1 MTFKAEDK
9 ARVVRVLKID
19 MRHVGFEIHLRTPTR
34 KHLCLIFLS
43 SCQEEMRPR
52 PALIFIANH
61 FEMVKKRKGSGITSL
76 VYQGSSV
83 SGHWILKPLDRGSNL
98 IDLQRYTVFL
108 ILDQPEKTLGSV
120 RLKCKF
126 FLFFNLPLVL
136 RGYKSICWQRTSV
149 HSIAGTFNCHET
161 FNAS

>member
-1 MTFKAEDK
+1 MTFKAETK
-9 ARVVRVLKID
+9 PVLYVSWKL
-19 MRHVGFEIHLRTPTR
+19 RHVGFEINLRTPTR
-34 KHLCLIFLS
+34 KHVCLIFLS

-52 PALIFIANH
+52 AALIFIANH
-61 FEMVKKRKGSGITSL
+61 FEMVKKTMGSGMSSL
-76 VYQGSSV
+76 VHQGSLV
-83 SGHWILKPLDRGSNL
+83 SGNWILKPLNRGSNL
-98 IDLQRYTVFL
+98 IDLQRYTMFL

-120 RLKCKF
+120 RLRCKF

-149 HSIAGTFNCHET
+149 HSIAGTLNCHET

>member
-61 FEMVKKRKGSGITSL
+61 FEMVKKRKGSGISSL
-76 VYQGSSV
+76 VQQGSSV
-83 SGHWILKPLDRGSNL
+83 SGHWILKPLDRRSNL

-120 RLKCKF
+120 RLKCKI

-149 HSIAGTFNCHET
+149 HFIAGTLNCHET

>member
-52 PALIFIANH
+52 TALIFIANH

-126 FLFFNLPLVL
+126 YPFFNLPLVL

-149 HSIAGTFNCHET
+149 HSIAGTLSCHET

>member
-1 MTFKAEDK
+1 
-9 ARVVRVLKID
+9 

-61 FEMVKKRKGSGITSL
+61 FEMVKKRTGSGMSSL
-76 VYQGSSV
+76 VHQSSLV

-149 HSIAGTFNCHET
+149 HSIAGTLNCHET

>member
-1 MTFKAEDK
+1 
-9 ARVVRVLKID
+9 
-19 MRHVGFEIHLRTPTR
+19 MRHAGFEIHLRTPTC
-34 KHLCLIFLS
+34 KHLYLIFLS
-43 SCQEEMRPR
+43 GCQEEMRPR

-61 FEMVKKRKGSGITSL
+61 FDMVKNRSDQKWL
-76 VYQGSSV
+76 VHQGSSV
-83 SGHWILKPLDRGSNL
+83 SGHWILKPLDWGSNL

-126 FLFFNLPLVL
+126 FPFFNLSLVL

-149 HSIAGTFNCHET
+149 HSITGTLSCHET

>member
-149 HSIAGTFNCHET
+149 HSIAGTLNCHET

>member
-1 MTFKAEDK
+1 
-9 ARVVRVLKID
+9 

-43 SCQEEMRPR
+43 SCQEETRPR

-61 FEMVKKRKGSGITSL
+61 FEMVKKRTGSGMSSL
-76 VYQGSSV
+76 VHQSSLV

-98 IDLQRYTVFL
+98 IDLQRYSVFL

-120 RLKCKF
+120 RLKCTF
-126 FLFFNLPLVL
+126 FLFFKSSFSTKRLQVCFLTADFSAFYRRYVELPCGVQRFLTDNNLEGNKLTL
-136 RGYKSICWQRTSV
+136 
-149 HSIAGTFNCHET
+149 
-161 FNAS
+161 